1 MSHPL
6 QQERREAGPRQ
17 IAFVAWFTLLYA
29 LAIGFRNGGGDHP
42 AYLPFGLRLADPSF
56 LPGDWFTWETPHSHY
71 AFGVIVAGIAKTG
84 LLELGLTLG
93 ALIQSCGFAL
103 FLFLAVR
110 AVYDKPL
117 VPWAI
122 ALMLAASNG
131 LIDPAGPMLIPKEF
145 SATGLAGAATVAG
158 LALLLMDRPA
168 WAGVGMGLAGLVHA
182 LYGVLLTPVVGVVAL
197 TLWSKGR
204 SREGLVLGAIFAV
217 LASPTVVRALS
228 FGSTPG
234 VEEAQ
239 EIARE
244 IFAVHLVP
252 ASWNP
257 GVYLPF
263 LGALLLGAA
272 GLVTRPPRLTKAFQ
286 AAAATIALLVF
297 VSLPLGYFDAG
308 GISTIWPWRLAPL
321 LTLMGLVSAS
331 AAVSRPDLFALRSP
345 LKVAVVIALL
355 VAGAT
360 MYGRQVDRFALL
372 TVAIGAASP
381 FVILLGSGTEKQM
394 FRGPAASM
402 SLLFVL
408 ITIGF
413 VPESMRGVGDSNYR
427 IRADDD
433 LAPLLEWISTSTR
446 PESVFATPPAMG
458 EFRLAAGR
466 PTVGDMVATPWY
478 PPARIAW
485 RQRIRDLTG
494 VESLSDWAAL
504 NEGFLTI
511 GCDRAMRLRR
521 LYRVDYVLLG
531 VGNELDCGVVAY
543 SDGYYSVT
551 DLRGVEARP

>member
-1 MSHPL
+1 
-6 QQERREAGPRQ
+6 
-17 IAFVAWFTLLYA
+17 
-29 LAIGFRNGGGDHP
+29 
-42 AYLPFGLRLADPSF
+42 
-56 LPGDWFTWETPHSHY
+56 
-71 AFGVIVAGIAKTG
+71 
-84 LLELGLTLG
+84 
-93 ALIQSCGFAL
+93 
-103 FLFLAVR
+103 
-110 AVYDKPL
+110 
-117 VPWAI
+117 
-122 ALMLAASNG
+122 
-131 LIDPAGPMLIPKEF
+131 
-145 SATGLAGAATVAG
+145 
-158 LALLLMDRPA
+158 
-168 WAGVGMGLAGLVHA
+168 
-182 LYGVLLTPVVGVVAL
+182 
-197 TLWSKGR
+197 
-204 SREGLVLGAIFAV
+204 
-217 LASPTVVRALS
+217 
-228 FGSTPG
+228 
-234 VEEAQ
+234 
-239 EIARE
+239 
-244 IFAVHLVP
+244 
-252 ASWNP
+252 
-257 GVYLPF
+257 
-263 LGALLLGAA
+263 
-272 GLVTRPPRLTKAFQ
+272 
-286 AAAATIALLVF
+286 
-297 VSLPLGYFDAG
+297 
-308 GISTIWPWRLAPL
+308 
-321 LTLMGLVSAS
+321 
-331 AAVSRPDLFALRSP
+331 
-345 LKVAVVIALL
+345 
-355 VAGAT
+355 
-360 MYGRQVDRFALL
+360 
-372 TVAIGAASP
+372 
-381 FVILLGSGTEKQM
+381 M